1 MEGRGPAPRTPSVG
15 DMEPSFWRLPFT
27 ALTCRRWAYVITGG
41 LLAPLLFLP
50 MLAGVGGGIER
61 ARSRWVRTDTPV
73 AKPGWGRSARYALAN
88 LPLSLVVGAFF
99 GYLSILLPYWISYP
113 VIFWNADLSEGTW
126 GGPTWIGAVS
136 LHMAPAPVMLF
147 VGPWLLRHA
156 VRLHSGL
163 VRRLL
168 G

>member
-1 MEGRGPAPRTPSVG
+1 
-15 DMEPSFWRLPFT
+15 MEPSFRRLPFT
-27 ALTCRRWAYVITGG
+27 PVTWRRWAYVITGG
-41 LLAPLLFLP
+41 LLAPLLLLP
-50 MLAGVGGGIER
+50 MLLGLGAGIER
-61 ARSRWVRTDTPV
+61 ARSRWVRADEPV
-73 AKPGWGRSARYALAN
+73 ARSGWGRRAGYALAN
-88 LPLSLVVGAFF
+88 LPLSLGLGMFF
-99 GYLSILLPYWISYP
+99 AYLTTLWFYWVSYP

-136 LHMAPAPVMLF
+136 LHVSPAPVMLF

-156 VRLHSGL
+156 ARLHSGL